1 MSNLSQ
7 FFTQL
12 GTDAALLEAYQHDPI
27 GVMQANGITE
37 EEIEAVMSGDKAL
50 IRQLAGDEEMN
61 MFQIVTTPKP

>member
-12 GTDAALLEAYQHDPI
+12 GTDAELLEAYQKDPI

-37 EEIEAVMSGDKAL
+37 EEIKAVMSGDKAR
-50 IRQLAGDEEMN
+50 IRQLAGDEDMK